1 MNPAAPRSSRRPL
14 WIALQAALILSVG
27 LWVFGPAVRGGWLWD
42 DNQEVTENA
51 VLRDPAG
58 LAKIWAGAAGAD
70 YFPLKST
77 VQWFEW
83 RLWGDAP
90 AGYHAASVALHLL
103 SALLFWALLARLGLR
118 YAWWGGLVF
127 AVHPLVVE
135 SVAWA
140 AELKNTLSLP
150 FLLLA
155 MLAYVAYDQRRDRPS
170 ATGFYLA
177 ALAGFLLAML
187 SKSSVVMFPVVLLLH
202 AWWRRGRID
211 RRDAAASA
219 PFFAVSVLL
228 GLVTLWFQHHRAM
241 QPELVL
247 AGGPLAR
254 FAGAGLAL
262 AFYLGVA
269 LWPAGLCPIY
279 PRWDFDPP
287 SALQL
292 LPWVGFTALAVFL
305 WRRRVTWGRPV
316 LFAAG
321 CFFLNLLPVVGFVTI
336 TYMHITWVAD
346 HFAYVALLGLVG
358 LAAGAAGAAQAALD
372 RSTRVPDWLWTGGL
386 LGVALVLAAESRA
399 YVRVFQNDDTLW
411 SYTVEHNPGAWSA
424 HYNLATYLA
433 KRGVL
438 DRARGEFAAALR
450 LRPGFAEAHFN
461 LGNTYALGGDFAA
474 ARAEYEETLRINPAY
489 ADAHVGLGSLDRQAN
504 DLRDAVTEYQAA
516 LRLRPDYAQVWA
528 ILADTLFIAGHGPEA
543 IGDYEQ
549 ALRFAPDDPHIRAN
563 LAIARQSLGR

>member
-1 MNPAAPRSSRRPL
+1 MNAATPPSSRRVL
-14 WIALQAALILSVG
+14 RFALQAALILGVG

-58 LAKIWAGAAGAD
+58 LAKIWAGSAGAD

-83 RLWGDAP
+83 RWWGAAP
-90 AGYHAASVALHLL
+90 AGYHAASIALHLL
-103 SALLFWALLARLGLR
+103 SALLAWALLARLGVR
-118 YAWWGGLVF
+118 QAWWGGLLF

-155 MLAYVAYDQRRDRPS
+155 LLAWVAFDERRGRPS
-170 ATGFYLA
+170 ATGCYLA
-177 ALAGFLLAML
+177 ALAAFLFAML
-187 SKSSVVMFPVVLLLH
+187 AKSSVVMLPFVLLLY
-202 AWWRRGRID
+202 AWWRRGRIE
-211 RRDAAASA
+211 RRDVAASA

-241 QPELVL
+241 QPALVL

-254 FAGAGLAL
+254 FACAGLSL
-262 AFYLGVA
+262 AFYAAKA

-279 PRWDFDPP
+279 PRWELDPP

-292 LPWVGFTALAVFL
+292 LPWVGLAAIVAVL
-305 WRRRVTWGRPV
+305 WPRRATWGRPA
-316 LFAAG
+316 LFALG
-321 CFFLNLLPVVGFVTI
+321 FFILNLLPVVGFVTI

-346 HFAYVALLGLVG
+346 HFAYVALLGPVG
-358 LAAGAAGAAQAALD
+358 LAAAAAGAAQAALG
-372 RSTRVPDWLWTGGL
+372 RSLHVPGWLWTGGL
-386 LGVALVLAAESRA
+386 LGLALLLAGESRA
-399 YVRVFQNDDTLW
+399 YVGVFANDDTLW
-411 SYTVEHNPGAWSA
+411 TYTVEHNPGAWSA

-433 KRGVL
+433 KHGVL
-438 DRARGEFAAALR
+438 DRARAEFGETLR
-450 LRPGFAEAHFN
+450 LRPDFAEAHFN
-461 LGNTYALGGDFAA
+461 LGNTYALAGDFAS
-474 ARAEYEETLRINPAY
+474 ARTEYEETLRINPAY
-489 ADAHVGLGSLDRQAN
+489 ADAHVGLGSLRRQAN
-504 DLRDAVTEYQAA
+504 DLRGAVTEYQAA

-528 ILADTLFIAGHGPEA
+528 MLADTLFIAGHGPEA
-543 IGDYEQ
+543 VAGYEQ
-549 ALRFAPDDPHIRAN
+549 ALRFAPDDAHIRAN
-563 LAIARQSLGR
+563 LAIARQSLAR